1 MSNGA
6 YEKERAMLNSSI
18 GRILASSILASL
30 WLTSSAIAANVAQ
43 TALTAGHGVLCD
55 TQEELASFVSN
66 NKDDA
71 VARLTA
77 VNDKFGKESCSVLS
91 ALFYKGDEVS
101 KVLVP
106 EGIVHVFK
114 VQIVEYRVGDEWMH
128 LSKPMDQYVGVL
140 ERATTV

>member
-1 MSNGA
+1 
-6 YEKERAMLNSSI
+6 MLNVSVC
-18 GRILASSILASL
+18 RILASSMLASL
-30 WLTSSAIAANVAQ
+30 WLTSSAIAADAAP

-55 TQEELASFVSN
+55 TQEELAAFVSN

-71 VARLTA
+71 AAKLTA
-77 VNDKFGKESCSVLS
+77 VNDKYGKESCTVLS

-101 KVLVP
+101 EVLAP

-114 VQIVEYRVGDEWMH
+114 VQIVEYRLGDDWVH